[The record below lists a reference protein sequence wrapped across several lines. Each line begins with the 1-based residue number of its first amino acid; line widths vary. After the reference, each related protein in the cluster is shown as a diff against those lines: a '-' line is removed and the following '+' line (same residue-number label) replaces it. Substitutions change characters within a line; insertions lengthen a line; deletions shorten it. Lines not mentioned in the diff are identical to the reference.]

1 MKNQIIIHAAG
12 KQTRIALLENGE
24 LAQLFIE
31 SPENQRTVG
40 DIYLAEV
47 RKVMGGIRAAFIDM
61 NTPKDAF
68 LHFSDLGEHLDDYLV
83 MLNGKEV
90 LAKESMAKLADIRAS
105 KDPNQTNKSG
115 TNTEE
120 QNLLGNMLKPGQ
132 KVLVQIVKEPIG
144 SKGPRVSTNISI
156 AGRFLVLIPMG
167 DYVAVSKR
175 IKSYKERRVLR
186 QTVADLLPDGF
197 GVIVRTVAEGQDS
210 KMIEEDLKDVLEKW
224 NNIMKDVH
232 TAKPPALLH
241 RDLEMT
247 ESLVRDLFA
256 KDFDRILVDDPKMHK
271 SLRSYVSKIA
281 PSMLPNIELYK
292 GSGHIFDHMRIMQD
306 VESVFSP
313 RVKMPSG
320 GYLIFEQTEA
330 MYVVDVNSGRYAAK
344 KAQEDNSLKT
354 NLEAAREIA
363 KQLRLRDIGG
373 IIVVDFI
380 DLRDDV
386 NRKKVYDELKKEF
399 RKDRAKTNLL
409 PMSDFGLVQIT
420 RQRIRPSVV
429 KSVSRVCPMCGG
441 GGSIVSQNTL
451 LSDIEAWL
459 HKFKNATRY
468 RSVDLLINPYMKGML
483 AKGWV
488 SQHFKWMMK
497 YRLRI
502 GLIEDQTLS
511 MNDYKFTLSGSDVDI
526 TETILMDQSIEQAI
540 KAAEQRIAELESE
553 LKRDST
559 TLDIYKNDRKNDRR
573 DAGGRQQRDDRD
585 NRRSD
590 DRGRDDRE
598 NRNDRGPSRSDDQ
611 RDNRNRDDRNT
622 RDDRNQRDDR
632 NSRDDRN
639 QRSDRPNDNRGGRP
653 APTPTPAP
661 APAPESKE
669 ISKPEQ
675 STASEPK
682 ETRAQAQQRRNQK
695 ISKYYKKSDDAD
707 VESTTDGNEVAEQ
720 PKAPVKPEAK
730 DKDVNA
736 DKSASKSQD
745 SGSTT
750 SNEDV
755 IPEELSHLRSALEV
769 AKEYKL
775 KREKELNGGATTT
788 TDSKE
793 SKSVEKSTT
802 EETPVESKA
811 EKANEKPTKGAS
823 SKKDSVAEKQAE
835 TSEKTSKDQTETNS
849 NESGDSEASD
859 VAAEVESEDTPT
871 EKAPSEATSKILTA
885 VLSAKKPAA
894 KPKAKPKPPAVRKKP
909 DTKATPKKKPAVKKG
924 KSGADDEIVDDFG
937 SLSDDRP
944 VKGD

>member
-40 DIYLAEV
+40 DIYVAEV
-47 RKVMGGIRAAFIDM
+47 RKVMAGIRAAFIDM

-90 LAKESMAKLADIRAS
+90 LGKDGANRLQALRSD
-105 KDPNQTNKSG
+105 KDPNHTNKSG

-120 QNLLGNMLKPGQ
+120 QNILGNMLKPGQ

-156 AGRFLVLIPMG
+156 AGRFIVLIPMG

-186 QTVADLLPDGF
+186 QTVADILPDGF

-210 KMIEEDLKDVLEKW
+210 KLIEEDLKDVLEKW
-224 NNIMKDVH
+224 NNIVKDIY
-232 TAKPPALLH
+232 TAKPPTLLH

-271 SLRSYVSKIA
+271 SLRTYVSKIA
-281 PSMLPNIELYK
+281 PTLLPNIELYK
-292 GSGHIFDHMRIMQD
+292 GNEHIFDHMHIMQD

-409 PMSDFGLVQIT
+409 AMSDFGLIEIT

-429 KSVSRVCPMCGG
+429 KSVSHVCPMCGG
-441 GGSIVSQNTL
+441 GGSIVSQNTI
-451 LSDIEAWL
+451 LSDIEGWL
-459 HKFKNATRY
+459 QKFKNGTKY
-468 RSVDLLINPYMKGML
+468 RAVDLHINPYMKGML
-483 AKGWV
+483 TKGWI
-488 SQHFKWMMK
+488 SQHFKWMLK
-497 YRLRI
+497 YRLGI
-502 GLIEDQTLS
+502 GIIEDLTLS
-511 MNDYKFTLSGSDVDI
+511 MNDYKFTLSDSDVDI
-526 TETILMDQSIEQAI
+526 TETIIMDQSIEQAV
-540 KAAEQRIAELESE
+540 KAAELRIAALESE
-553 LKRDST
+553 LKRDDS
-559 TLDIYKNDRKNDRR
+559 TLDIFRKEPLSRGN
-573 DAGGRQQRDDRD
+573 GRSSDSRDDR
-585 NRRSD
+585 S
-590 DRGRDDRE
+590 RDDRSYGSE
-598 NRNDRGPSRSDDQ
+598 NGRSD
-611 RDNRNRDDRNT
+611 NRLDRN
-622 RDDRNQRDDR
+622 DRNQRPDDR
-632 NSRDDRN
+632 KDTGKD
-639 QRSDRPNDNRGGRP
+639 QRSTQTTPTAP
-653 APTPTPAP
+653 QKSKVVTKEQPTPEKTAP
-661 APAPESKE
+661 ATAKE
-669 ISKPEQ
+669 KSGTNQNDP
-675 STASEPK
+675 
-682 ETRAQAQQRRNQK
+682 RRNQK
-695 ISKYYKKSDDAD
+695 NSKYYKKSDQAD
-707 VESTTDGNEVAEQ
+707 ENEIDDTTEETKQQPAKAQVQGDQKPSKPNENQHDSKDQPKKEHVESER
-720 PKAPVKPEAK
+720 K
-730 DKDVNA
+730 D
-736 DKSASKSQD
+736 
-745 SGSTT
+745 
-750 SNEDV
+750 EDH

-769 AKEYKL
+769 AREYKL
-775 KREKELNGGATTT
+775 KREKELADGTTSNG
-788 TDSKE
+788 
-793 SKSVEKSTT
+793 EKTI
-802 EETPVESKA
+802 
-811 EKANEKPTKGAS
+811 NG
-823 SKKDSVAEKQAE
+823 
-835 TSEKTSKDQTETNS
+835 TSKDGTANNKSTKKTESSSNSQKADKEDNSVKSKSSAKAKKTTSTDKANTTTSTDKANKTNS
-849 NESGDSEASD
+849 EQNSD
-859 VAAEVESEDTPT
+859 DEKVSPATTSQLIQAVVNAKKIPAKSISKPANKSKTEVVKKETKPAKT
-871 EKAPSEATSKILTA
+871 TSK
-885 VLSAKKPAA
+885 KKTT
-894 KPKAKPKPPAVRKKP
+894 PKQS
-909 DTKATPKKKPAVKKG
+909 TKTPKKRG
-924 KSGADDEIVDDFG
+924 DDMIDD
-937 SLSDDRP
+937 SESSRDDRP
-944 VKGD
+944 VKGE

>member
-1 MKNQIIIHAAG
+1 MKNQIIIHASG

-83 MLNGKEV
+83 MLNGQNV
-90 LAKESMAKLADIRAS
+90 LQKESMNRLQDLRSK
-105 KDPNQTNKSG
+105 KDPNLTSKNG

-120 QNLLGNMLKPGQ
+120 QNILGNMLKPGQ

-186 QTVADLLPDGF
+186 QTVADILPEGF
-197 GVIVRTVAEGQDS
+197 GVIVRTVAEGQDPQ
-210 KMIEEDLKDVLEKW
+210 MIHDDLKDVLEKW
-224 NNIMKDVH
+224 NNIVKNLS
-232 TAKPPALLH
+232 TAKPPSLLH

-256 KDFDRILVDDPKMHK
+256 KDFDRILVDDSKMYK
-271 SLRSYVSKIA
+271 TLRQYVSKIA
-281 PSMLPNIELYK
+281 PSMLPNLDLYN
-292 GSGHIFDHMRIMQD
+292 GSEHIFDHMKIMQD

-354 NLEAAREIA
+354 NLESAREIA

-380 DLRDDV
+380 DLREDV

-409 PMSDFGLVQIT
+409 PMSDFGLIQIT

-441 GGSIVSQNTL
+441 GGSIVTQNTI
-451 LSDIEAWL
+451 LSDIEGWFQ
-459 HKFKNATRY
+459 KFKRTTNY
-468 RSVDLLINPYMKGML
+468 RAVDLHINPYMKGML
-483 AKGWV
+483 TKGWM
-488 SQHFKWMMK
+488 SQHYKWMLK
-497 YRLRI
+497 YRIRI
-502 GLIEDQTLS
+502 GIIEDTSLS
-511 MNDYKFTLSGSDVDI
+511 MNDYKFTLSSSDVDI
-526 TETILMDQSIEQAI
+526 TETIMMDQSIEQAI

-559 TLDIYKNDRKNDRR
+559 TLDIFPKERPSN
-573 DAGGRQQRDDRD
+573 QREH
-585 NRRSD
+585 NRSD
-590 DRGRDDRE
+590 
-598 NRNDRGPSRSDDQ
+598 SRQSDSRQIDS
-611 RDNRNRDDRNT
+611 RYSDG
-622 RDDRNQRDDR
+622 DRNQE
-632 NSRDDRN
+632 SRDSRRDT
-639 QRSDRPNDNRGGRP
+639 RSTPPPVKSNAPRP
-653 APTPTPAP
+653 ADVSKSSEGAKSDIQANSKLPAAKDSGKKNP
-661 APAPESKE
+661 
-669 ISKPEQ
+669 
-675 STASEPK
+675 
-682 ETRAQAQQRRNQK
+682 N
-695 ISKYYKKSDDAD
+695 ISKYYKKSDENAAD
-707 VESTTDGNEVAEQ
+707 SSDSKEIDNIE
-720 PKAPVKPEAK
+720 
-730 DKDVNA
+730 
-736 DKSASKSQD
+736 ASKVANQRSRDQKSD
-745 SGSTT
+745 SSTSATSRGSENTSDNT
-750 SNEDV
+750 PSNE
-755 IPEELSHLRSALEV
+755 IPEELAHLRSAWDV

-775 KREKELNGGATTT
+775 KREQELSGKSVTESKPVAEEQAPDSTKTASVESPDLKEDSTTQKVEKKST
-788 TDSKE
+788 RKSTSKESVAAASQIVKAIMHSKSGDSDAVDSKE
-793 SKSVEKSTT
+793 AKKSTSKT
-802 EETPVESKA
+802 TKKSPTKKTKAESK
-811 EKANEKPTKGAS
+811 TV
-823 SKKDSVAEKQAE
+823 KDSKNEPK
-835 TSEKTSKDQTETNS
+835 KT
-849 NESGDSEASD
+849 
-859 VAAEVESEDTPT
+859 
-871 EKAPSEATSKILTA
+871 AT
-885 VLSAKKPAA
+885 
-894 KPKAKPKPPAVRKKP
+894 KAKPKTK
-909 DTKATPKKKPAVKKG
+909 DTKANVKKTSNDDN
-924 KSGADDEIVDDFG
+924 SG
-937 SLSDDRP
+937 S
-944 VKGD
+944 GDNNE

>member
-90 LAKESMAKLADIRAS
+90 LTKDAVAKLTDIRAD

-186 QTVADLLPDGF
+186 QTVADLLPEGF

-224 NNIMKDVH
+224 NNIMKEVH

-271 SLRSYVSKIA
+271 TLRSYVSKIA
-281 PSMLPNIELYK
+281 PSLLPNIELYK

-409 PMSDFGLVQIT
+409 PMSDFGLIQIT

-441 GGSIVSQNTL
+441 GGSIVSQNTI
-451 LSDIEAWL
+451 LSDIEGWL
-459 HKFKNATRY
+459 NKFKNATRY
-468 RSVDLLINPYMKGML
+468 RAVDLHINPYMKGML
-483 AKGWV
+483 TKGWI
-488 SQHFKWMMK
+488 SQHFKWMIK

-502 GLIEDQTLS
+502 GLIEDLTLS
-511 MNDYKFTLSGSDVDI
+511 MNDYKFTISGSDIDI
-526 TETILMDQSIEQAI
+526 TETITMDQSIEQAI

-559 TLDIYKNDRKNDRR
+559 TLDIFKNEKKDDRR
-573 DAGGRQQRDDRD
+573 DRGGRPQRDDREAR
-585 NRRSD
+585 NQD
-590 DRGRDDRE
+590 D
-598 NRNDRGPSRSDDQ
+598 
-611 RDNRNRDDRNT
+611 RNRDDRPSRNDRPANRQDDARADRFNRT
-622 RDDRNQRDDR
+622 DRN
-632 NSRDDRN
+632 
-639 QRSDRPNDNRGGRP
+639 
-653 APTPTPAP
+653 APRQEDQLEVKAP
-661 APAPESKE
+661 
-669 ISKPEQ
+669 ISTREVKTETKSETTSQ
-675 STASEPK
+675 GEPK
-682 ETRAQAQQRRNQK
+682 QDKSQQQRRNQK
-695 ISKYYKKSDDAD
+695 ISKYYKKPVVGDPDYDSETVTETPE
-707 VESTTDGNEVAEQ
+707 VEHKKPQRTNPVSSE
-720 PKAPVKPEAK
+720 PKAATVARTVIETEVK
-730 DKDVNA
+730 
-736 DKSASKSQD
+736 
-745 SGSTT
+745 STQT
-750 SNEDV
+750 DDDT
-755 IPEELSHLRSALEV
+755 IPESLSHLRSALEV
-769 AKEYKL
+769 AREYKI
-775 KREKELNGGATTT
+775 KREKELNGDTSAPTVVDTQDQSAVTQARETKTERKTESVNSTKTSAASIPDKTSEKAVDTDQQPPVNKNLSSEKRVAQSNTAADESEEKATTET
-788 TDSKE
+788 T
-793 SKSVEKSTT
+793 STIISA
-802 EETPVESKA
+802 VL
-811 EKANEKPTKGAS
+811 S
-823 SKKDSVAEKQAE
+823 SKK
-835 TSEKTSKDQTETNS
+835 
-849 NESGDSEASD
+849 
-859 VAAEVESEDTPT
+859 
-871 EKAPSEATSKILTA
+871 AP
-885 VLSAKKPAA
+885 A
-894 KPKAKPKPPAVRKKP
+894 KPKAQAKTPAVRKKP
-909 DTKATPKKKPAVKKG
+909 DTKATPKKKPATKKTTKRG
-924 KSGADDEIVDDFG
+924 DDEIIDDFG
-937 SLSDDRP
+937 TLSDDTP
-944 VKGD
+944 AKGD

>member
-83 MLNGKEV
+83 MLNGQNV
-90 LAKESMAKLADIRAS
+90 LQKESVNRLQELRNK
-105 KDPNQTNKSG
+105 KDPNLTSKNG

-120 QNLLGNMLKPGQ
+120 QNILGNMLKAGQ

-186 QTVADLLPDGF
+186 QTVSDILPEGF
-197 GVIVRTVAEGQDS
+197 GVIVRTVAEGQDPQ
-210 KMIEEDLKDVLEKW
+210 MIHDDLKDVLEKW
-224 NNIMKDVH
+224 NNIVKNLS
-232 TAKPPALLH
+232 TAKPPTLLH

-256 KDFDRILVDDPKMHK
+256 KDFDRILVDDSKMYK
-271 SLRSYVSKIA
+271 TLKQYVSKIA
-281 PSMLPNIELYK
+281 PSMLPNLVLYN
-292 GSGHIFDHMRIMQD
+292 GSEHVFDHMKIMQD

-354 NLEAAREIA
+354 NLESAREIA

-380 DLRDDV
+380 DLREEV

-441 GGSIVSQNTL
+441 GGSIVTQNTI
-451 LSDIEAWL
+451 LSDIEGWL
-459 HKFKNATRY
+459 QKFKRSTNY
-468 RSVDLLINPYMKGML
+468 RSVDLHINPYMKGML
-483 AKGWV
+483 TKGWM
-488 SQHFKWMMK
+488 SQHYKWMLK
-497 YRLRI
+497 YRIRI
-502 GLIEDQTLS
+502 GIIEDSTLS

-526 TETILMDQSIEQAI
+526 TETIMMDQSIEQAI

-559 TLDIYKNDRKNDRR
+559 TLDIYPKERP
-573 DAGGRQQRDDRD
+573 A
-585 NRRSD
+585 
-590 DRGRDDRE
+590 
-598 NRNDRGPSRSDDQ
+598 
-611 RDNRNRDDRNT
+611 
-622 RDDRNQRDDR
+622 NQRDQRRPDSGQSDSRNNDGDR
-632 NSRDDRN
+632 RHDSRPPVRET
-639 QRSDRPNDNRGGRP
+639 R
-653 APTPTPAP
+653 PTPPPVKPTPQKP
-661 APAPESKE
+661 AERVE
-669 ISKPEQ
+669 NITNEQ
-675 STASEPK
+675 PTKSTPVKSAVPK
-682 ETRAQAQQRRNQK
+682 DGGKKSPN
-695 ISKYYKKSDDAD
+695 ISKYYKKSDELQTENDEMTENVKQLPRD
-707 VESTTDGNEVAEQ
+707 SEVLKSKISPIVSTKET
-720 PKAPVKPEAK
+720 AK
-730 DKDVNA
+730 GDDKTSDN
-736 DKSASKSQD
+736 
-745 SGSTT
+745 TP
-750 SNEDV
+750 SNE
-755 IPEELSHLRSALEV
+755 IPEELSHLKSAWDV
-769 AKEYKL
+769 AREYKL
-775 KREKELNGGATTT
+775 KRETELSGIVLSDQKKSNTPENKGVIESAKEQEISSTNAVDASSTETTKKKT
-788 TDSKE
+788 TKKVDSKE
-793 SKSVEKSTT
+793 SVVAASQIVQAIMKAKTTEADNKDSKKTTKPASKAAKSEPAKKAKTQEKSTKT
-802 EETPVESKA
+802 PKKETKKSSPKPKSK
-811 EKANEKPTKGAS
+811 TKNTDTDVS
-823 SKKDSVAEKQAE
+823 STGNDTLAG
-835 TSEKTSKDQTETNS
+835 
-849 NESGDSEASD
+849 SGDSNE
-859 VAAEVESEDTPT
+859 
-871 EKAPSEATSKILTA
+871 
-885 VLSAKKPAA
+885 
-894 KPKAKPKPPAVRKKP
+894 
-909 DTKATPKKKPAVKKG
+909 
-924 KSGADDEIVDDFG
+924 
-937 SLSDDRP
+937 
-944 VKGD
+944 